1 MIVVDASAALRS
13 LLYAGAA
20 RATLSSERLHA
31 PHVVDAELANG
42 LRRLVSNR
50 RLDQRDGWA
59 ALETWRRTGVTR
71 YAIVPF
77 LERIWELRDNVSA
90 YYAAYVA
97 LAEFL
102 GCPLVTADA
111 RLTRAPAIRCAVT
124 VVPE

>member
-13 LLYAGAA
+13 LLYAGDA